1 MYGGSFGVEFL
12 ATYSSIVRVPSM
24 QRRLRIGQPFRV
36 LLTAVFSFLVPA
48 LFVGACLLTGHCAEK
63 PALLGRQPARF
74 VVAQPQLAR
83 LNEALAEQH
92 SRYDPVER
100 MIRRPFSSPGYHTTL
115 KGGDVHPTRDSL
127 VYAVAL
133 LDTGD
138 PELLKRAEDIL
149 RRVIA
154 LQDQNPESKTYGIW
168 SWFLEE
174 PLDKMSPPDW
184 NWADFCGVQL
194 LQAALDHRQRLSPEL
209 AAQVDVAI
217 KHAARSIQRRNV
229 GPGYTNIAIMGTYVT
244 LVAAEL
250 YGLDDLREYALKRL
264 RAFHAYTMQTRAF
277 NEYNSPTYTVVALKE
292 LTRLRQHVQDAEARR
307 LVEGIYRLAWEEIA
321 SHFHPPTQQ
330 WAGPHSRCYRTLLPA
345 DTLALIQRSTEGR
358 VRFAADEPRPAL
370 DEHRLLTPCPRDL
383 EPFFTKLDGP
393 REVVKP
399 FAKSDPPIIGTTWLD
414 PKFALGSVN
423 RGDLW
428 NQRRA
433 LLAYWGTPEQPSY
446 LHLRYLHDGYDFA
459 AAQFFSVQ
467 RGGDVL
473 AGVNFATDGGD
484 THGSLDR
491 IKNAAVRARDFR
503 LRFEFG
509 GAASETSFNAPMQ
522 LSDPVDL
529 RFGDLQLRLAVPYAQ
544 FGATRARWETGHD
557 EAKQLAWLDVVLY
570 SGSEIEIRLDAL
582 EQAVV
587 GLAVSFSTDGR
598 TAPTPTAQVKEDRLF
613 LTLDSLNLSLSLP
626 VKPGKIA
633 ALQKGFATSSPR

>member
-1 MYGGSFGVEFL
+1 
-12 ATYSSIVRVPSM
+12 
-24 QRRLRIGQPFRV
+24 
-36 LLTAVFSFLVPA
+36 
-48 LFVGACLLTGHCAEK
+48 
-63 PALLGRQPARF
+63 
-74 VVAQPQLAR
+74 
-83 LNEALAEQH
+83 
-92 SRYDPVER
+92 

-127 VYAVAL
+127 SYAVAL

-138 PELLKRAEDIL
+138 PELLARAEATL

-154 LQDQNPESKTYGIW
+154 LQDQNPDSKTYGIW

-194 LQAALDHRQRLSPEL
+194 LQVALDHRHRLAPDL
-209 AAQVDVAI
+209 AVQVDAAI

-229 GPGYTNIAIMGTYVT
+229 GPGYTNIAIMGAYVT

-250 YGLDDLREYALKRL
+250 YQLADLREYALKRWH
-264 RAFHAYTMQTRAF
+264 AFHAFTKQSGAF
-277 NEYNSPTYTVVALKE
+277 SEYNSPTYTIVALKE
-292 LTRLRQHVQDAEARR
+292 LGRMRQHVQNPEARQ
-307 LVEGIYRLAWEEIA
+307 LIEDIYRLAWEEIA
-321 SHFHPPTQQ
+321 HHFHLPTRQ
-330 WAGPHSRCYRTLLPA
+330 WAGPHSRAYRTLLPS

-358 VRFAADEPRPAL
+358 VPFFASEPVPAQ
-370 DEHRLLTPCPRDL
+370 DEHRVLTPCPGDL
-383 EPFFTKLDGP
+383 ESFFTKLDRP
-393 REVVKP
+393 REVVKT
-399 FAKSDPPIIGTTWLD
+399 FVKAEPPVVGTTLLD

-433 LLAYWGTPEQPSY
+433 LLAYWGTAEKPSY
-446 LHLRYLHDGYDFA
+446 LQLRFLHDGYDFA

-484 THGSLDR
+484 THPSLDR
-491 IKNAAVRARDFR
+491 IKSATIRAKDLR

-509 GAASETSFNAPMQ
+509 GEAGRFVFTTPAK
-522 LSDPVDL
+522 LSDPADL
-529 RFGDLQLRLAVPYAQ
+529 RFDDLRLRLAVPYARFDPAQ
-544 FGATRARWETGHD
+544 GRWDTGRD
-557 EAKQLAWLDVVLY
+557 EAKRTAWCDVVLHA
-570 SGSEIEIRLDAL
+570 GVEKEFRLDQL

-587 GLAVSFSTDGR
+587 GMLVSFLIEGRQPPVAQAEISDGR
-598 TAPTPTAQVKEDRLF
+598 LVLATDKPGLR
-613 LTLDSLNLSLSLP
+613 LSLP
-626 VKPGKIA
+626 VRPAKAGS
-633 ALQKGFATSSPR
+633 LQKGFTAEARP